1 MKRSAVILLFI
12 NFFLNVSI
20 FANDENWQNKWRDRA
35 LVEISEL
42 RDFSDNNHALKIF
55 GYAALAQSTNIKY
68 MSQNRLD
75 VLYSA
80 ANKIKS
86 MPSHADFFK
95 NHIAHLREE
104 NAKKKS
110 INYDFDR
117 YRMFASLHYI
127 KSVEVVE
134 MLIEF
139 LDDNQD
145 FEVISGPGV
154 YYESEGNDSKAA
166 GALMMLINDLP
177 LEKDRW
183 GYYRK
188 DIPALQVWGREV
200 LEGKRTFRFKD
211 EPGVY
216 NIHGRIREER
226 REPSLPPL
234 PAASGQ
240 DGMAGEKDASS
251 PGVRW
256 ATLAALFVLLAVAA
270 RVFFFSRRSA

>member
-1 MKRSAVILLFI
+1 MMKVNLFLRAAEQGNPTGEKHRDVINLAINSITKIPNYMGYYKEELL
-12 NFFLNVSI
+12 
-20 FANDENWQNKWRDRA
+20 D
-35 LVEISEL
+35 L
-42 RDFSDNNHALKIF
+42 REKH
-55 GYAALAQSTNIKY
+55 STNELVDYNSKRHLIFSGLMHLKTSE
-68 MSQNRLD
+68 M
-75 VLYSA
+75 V
-80 ANKIKS
+80 K
-86 MPSHADFFK
+86 FF
-95 NHIAHLREE
+95 
-104 NAKKKS
+104 
-110 INYDFDR
+110 
-117 YRMFASLHYI
+117 
-127 KSVEVVE
+127 
-134 MLIEF
+134 IEL

-145 FEVISGPGV
+145 
-154 YYESEGNDSKAA
+154 YENIDAGRESYTVLGNDSMAS
-166 GALMMLINDLP
+166 GYIRILIRDLP

-183 GYYRK
+183 GYYRE
-188 DIPALQVWGREV
+188 DIPALQAWGREV